1 MSTVSSPTNKRLLPA
16 DFEVVPP
23 THAPLR
29 GGEPVALRMSDGA
42 ILCGEWLRPSGPPV
56 AVVALSH
63 AMMVER
69 RTLDAPAGA
78 GLLSSLVAHGLAVLW
93 FDQRGHGQSVGN
105 AATGMRWDYDSLVA
119 DAGCIAAYLAEV
131 EPQLPKLAVG
141 HSLFGHVALAWQSVA
156 MQDDSRARFD
166 GLGLLAS
173 NVWLRATEPSR
184 WRWLGKRLSYSVL
197 LAATRPLGYLPV
209 VRLGLGSVDEPLP
222 YLAQMGSWV
231 TGDDWTDR
239 QGRSYR
245 TGLSRVKVPIL
256 SVAGSG
262 DVLLAPPGCQL
273 RFVAQTAG
281 PITHWQ
287 LGRRFGD
294 PLDPNHMQ
302 VVMHSKL
309 KPRWDEIAAWLA
321 TEGRFDTRQR
331 GGQG

>member
-1 MSTVSSPTNKRLLPA
+1 MAKTRK
-16 DFEVVPP
+16 
-23 THAPLR
+23 
-29 GGEPVALRMSDGA
+29 
-42 ILCGEWLRPSGPPV
+42 
-56 AVVALSH
+56 
-63 AMMVER
+63 
-69 RTLDAPAGA
+69 
-78 GLLSSLVAHGLAVLW
+78 
-93 FDQRGHGQSVGN
+93 Q
-105 AATGMRWDYDSLVA
+105 
-119 DAGCIAAYLAEV
+119 
-131 EPQLPKLAVG
+131 
-141 HSLFGHVALAWQSVA
+141 HSLIGHVALAWQSVA
-156 MQDDSRARFD
+156 KQDASLARFD

-173 NVWLRATEPSR
+173 NVWLRETEPSR

-231 TGDDWTDR
+231 TGGDWTDR

-302 VVMHSKL
+302 VVMNRKL
-309 KPRWDEIAAWLA
+309 KPRWDEIAVWLA
-321 TEGRFDTRQR
+321 TEGRFGTRQR